1 MRSWN
6 QHLTAKVASSFLVLS
21 LVAVGVVGSV
31 AFFRA
36 REALKQAAFDRL
48 SVAATLKEE
57 EIGRW
62 FEDQQR
68 DFLLVTQHPELQRNI
83 KILLSGKTADP
94 NYLAADKILSNYLI
108 SVTQTKPALREIFIL
123 DRSNQI
129 VLSTNKQ
136 REGDY
141 EILANV
147 TYFERV
153 ESKDTFDPIF
163 YVSPV
168 TGKPSVTLAIPLR
181 DAAGVRQG
189 VILAHLNLDRI
200 DRIVRERTGLGDSGE
215 TYLVGSLVTKNAF
228 ISKADKTEAQEFP
241 EGISSQGIDAA
252 MSGVSGSGLYLNY
265 AKLPVIGVYRWLN
278 EQDLALLVEM
288 QQEEAFAPARQLAG
302 TIVLVGLASVGCL
315 SIGVYWLTRQLKIS
329 REQLENYSHKL
340 EQKAREAEAANLA
353 KSEFLANMSHELR
366 TPLNAILG
374 FTQLMSRDRS
384 LNSAQLENLETI
396 NRSGEHLL
404 TLINDVLSMAKIEA
418 GRTILNE
425 NTFDLY
431 ELLDSLEEM
440 LRLKAEAKGLQLIFE
455 RSPEVPQCVRAD
467 ESKLRQ
473 VLINL
478 LGNAIKFTQAGGAIL
493 RVRTKQDKQEASQL
507 PPTTS
512 SATTYTLH
520 FEVEDTGPG
529 ITPSELGR
537 LFKPFVQ
544 SEAGRKSHEGTGL
557 GLTISQQFVRLMGGE
572 IAVSSTLGHGTIFS
586 FEIPVSPAA
595 VVEAQ
600 PRQHYRRVI
609 GLAPDQPKYRILV
622 VEDKWEN
629 RQLLVKMLESVG
641 FEVREAEN
649 GQEGVAIW
657 ESWQPQLIWMDMRM
671 PVMDG
676 YEATR
681 QIKAHLKG
689 HATIIIALTASAF
702 DEERAVVLS
711 AGCNDFVRK
720 PLREEVI
727 WEKMMQYL
735 GVRYVYEESTQ
746 QVAIASQLEETERYT
761 LKAESLRV
769 MPPEWVAQLHQAAL
783 RTDEKLIFDLI
794 EQIPQDYSP
803 MATALADLVNN
814 FRIDKII
821 DLTQPDSA

>member
-31 AFFRA
+31 AFFSA
-36 REALKQAAFDRL
+36 REALKQAAFNRL

-83 KILLSGKTADP
+83 EILLSDKTSQP

-123 DRSNQI
+123 DRSNRI

-136 REGDY
+136 RQGDY

-147 TYFERV
+147 SYFERV
-153 ESKDTFDPIF
+153 ELKDTFAPIF

-168 TGKPSVTLAIPLR
+168 TGKPSVTLATSLR

-189 VILAHLNLDRI
+189 IILAHLNLDRI
-200 DRIVRERTGLGDSGE
+200 DRIVRERTGLGNSGE
-215 TYLVGSLVTKNAF
+215 TYLVGSLVSKNAF
-228 ISKADKTEAQEFP
+228 ISKAEKTEAPEFP

-252 MSGVSGSGLYLNY
+252 MSGVSGSGLYRNY

-384 LNSAQLENLETI
+384 LNPAQLENLDTI

-425 NTFDLY
+425 NSFDLY
-431 ELLDSLEEM
+431 GLLDSLEEM
-440 LRLKAEAKGLQLIFE
+440 LQLKAAAKGLQLIFE
-455 RSPEVPQCVRAD
+455 RTPEVPQCVRAD

-493 RVRTKQDKQEASQL
+493 RVRTKQDKQETSQL
-507 PPTTS
+507 QPSTCI
-512 SATTYTLH
+512 LH
-520 FEVEDTGPG
+520 FEVEDTGSG
-529 ITPSELGR
+529 IAPSEVER

-544 SEAGRKSHEGTGL
+544 TEAGRKSHEGTGL

-586 FEIPVSPAA
+586 FEIPVSPTA
-595 VVEAQ
+595 VVEVQ

-609 GLAPDQPKYRILV
+609 GLAPDQPQYRILV

-629 RQLLVKMLESVG
+629 RQLLVKLLESVG

-649 GQEGVAIW
+649 GEEGVAIW
-657 ESWQPQLIWMDMRM
+657 ETWQPQLIWMDMRM

-735 GVRYVYEESTQ
+735 GVRYIYEDTQ
-746 QVAIASQLEETERYT
+746 QVAATSQPEEKEPYT
-761 LKAESLRV
+761 LTSNSLKV
-769 MPPEWVAQLHQAAL
+769 MPPEWIAQLHQAAL

-794 EQIPQDYSP
+794 EQIPPEYAP
-803 MATALADLVNN
+803 MAAALAELVNN
-814 FRIDKII
+814 FRIDKMI

>member
-1 MRSWN
+1 MKSWN

-31 AFFRA
+31 AFFSA
-36 REALKQAAFDRL
+36 REALKQAAFNRL

-83 KILLSGKTADP
+83 KILLSGKTANP

-129 VLSTNKQ
+129 VLSTDKQ

-147 TYFERV
+147 SYFERV
-153 ESKDTFDPIF
+153 ELKDTFAPIF
-163 YVSPV
+163 YVSPI
-168 TGKPSVTLAIPLR
+168 TGKPSVTLATPLR

-189 VILAHLNLDRI
+189 IVLAHLNLDRI

-215 TYLVGSLVTKNAF
+215 TYLVGSLVSKNAF
-228 ISKADKTEAQEFP
+228 ISKAEKTEAQEFP

-252 MSGVSGSGLYLNY
+252 MSGVSGSGLYRNY

-340 EQKAREAEAANLA
+340 EQKAQEAEAANLA

-374 FTQLMSRDRS
+374 FSQLMSRDRS
-384 LNSAQLENLETI
+384 LNAAQLENLDTI

-425 NTFDLY
+425 NSFNLY

-440 LRLKAEAKGLQLIFE
+440 LQLKAEAKGLQLIFE
-455 RSPEVPQCVRAD
+455 RTPEVPQCVRAD

-493 RVRTKQDKQEASQL
+493 RVRTKQDKQETSHVPL
-507 PPTTS
+507 TPTCI
-512 SATTYTLH
+512 LH

-529 ITPSELGR
+529 IAASELER

-544 SEAGRKSHEGTGL
+544 TEAGRKSHEGTGL

-572 IAVSSTLGHGTIFS
+572 IAVSTTLGHGTIFS

-595 VVEAQ
+595 VVEVQ
-600 PRQHYRRVI
+600 PRQHYRRVM

-649 GQEGVAIW
+649 GEEGVAIW

-735 GVRYVYEESTQ
+735 GVRYIYEESTQ
-746 QVAIASQLEETERYT
+746 QVAIAPQQEEKEPYT
-761 LKAESLRV
+761 LTVQSLRV

-783 RTDEKLIFDLI
+783 RTDEKLIFDLL
-794 EQIPQDYSP
+794 EQIPQDYAP

-821 DLTQPDSA
+821 DLTQLDSA